1 MSDAIFW
8 IGFVLLLVVIG
19 LLVKRWTH
27 DPVRTLIRYHM
38 IDVLW
43 NERERIRGYL
53 ATGNCDYR
61 EREFLGR
68 RLVEID
74 KDLTRLGLPPESLQ

>member
-53 ATGNCDYR
+53 ATGQLDDFEKMFFR
-61 EREFLGR
+61 Q
-68 RLVEID
+68 RLTEID
-74 KDLTRLGLPPESLQ
+74 KDLRRLGLPPESLQ